1 MIAFGLMYM
10 SPSVV
15 VSTFGVISSASNGAA
30 AASYALGTAAMTLTA
45 LSYAKMAK
53 RHPTSGSVY
62 SYARREL
69 GAHVGFMSG
78 WSVLLD
84 YFFLP
89 MVVWLITSL
98 YMNVMLP
105 VIPVWGWL
113 IINAAVTTVV
123 NGVGVVLAD
132 RVNKTGLIVSLLALA
147 ALIVVIVSAI
157 PHADSQNAVHAFW
170 NPATTM
176 GAITAGA
183 AISAYSFLGF
193 DAIST
198 MTEEVK
204 NPQRNIPRAIV
215 LSVLIGGGIFTVM
228 ALLMQWV
235 HPGGSFTSEDTA
247 GYEIAV
253 QTGGTVFANVFN
265 TVTIVAGYATCL
277 SIQAST
283 SRLMYVMGR
292 DGVLPKR
299 IFGRLNRRFRTPMI
313 NLIIV
318 ACTALLAANLSLA
331 TATSFINFGAF
342 LAFTVVNVCVIA
354 AWLRRRGTADPLP
367 VFGWLVVP
375 LAGAA
380 IDIYLLTQL
389 GTTAILIGVSWF
401 VLGLIVLAILTRGF
415 RRQPPE
421 MDPEKQPD
429 LVDA

>member
-1 MIAFGLMYM
+1 MSAQLEQVTLRRRLSLTSMIAFGLMYM

-170 NPATTM
+170 
-176 GAITAGA
+176 
-183 AISAYSFLGF
+183 
-193 DAIST
+193 
-198 MTEEVK
+198 
-204 NPQRNIPRAIV
+204 
-215 LSVLIGGGIFTVM
+215 
-228 ALLMQWV
+228 
-235 HPGGSFTSEDTA
+235 
-247 GYEIAV
+247 
-253 QTGGTVFANVFN
+253 
-265 TVTIVAGYATCL
+265 
-277 SIQAST
+277 
-283 SRLMYVMGR
+283 
-292 DGVLPKR
+292 
-299 IFGRLNRRFRTPMI
+299 
-313 NLIIV
+313 
-318 ACTALLAANLSLA
+318 
-331 TATSFINFGAF
+331 
-342 LAFTVVNVCVIA
+342 
-354 AWLRRRGTADPLP
+354 
-367 VFGWLVVP
+367 
-375 LAGAA
+375 
-380 IDIYLLTQL
+380 
-389 GTTAILIGVSWF
+389 
-401 VLGLIVLAILTRGF
+401 
-415 RRQPPE
+415 
-421 MDPEKQPD
+421 
-429 LVDA
+429 